1 MIKVSLDMSGVAK
14 KIDNICTNREV
25 GLFLATTCARYM
37 DQYLPFRS
45 GTLAKQVVTNI
56 PFQVTYETDYA
67 KRVYKAEGITI
78 HTENGHPNATDHWDQ
93 AMLVSHENQIA
104 KEVTRFIERL

>member
-1 MIKVSLDMSGVAK
+1 MRVKVDLSGVQK
-14 KIDNICTNREV
+14 KLDSIANNREV
-25 GLFLATTCARYM
+25 GLVLADACARYM
-37 DQYLPFRS
+37 DQYLPFRT
-45 GTLAKQVVTNI
+45 GTLAKQVIINI

-67 KRVYKAEGITI
+67 KRVYRADGITI

-93 AMLVSHENQIA
+93 AMIASHENQIA

>member
-1 MIKVSLDMSGVAK
+1 MRVKVDLSGVQK
-14 KIDNICTNREV
+14 KLDSIANNREV

-37 DQYLPFRS
+37 DQYVPFRK
-45 GTLAKQVVTNI
+45 GNLKDHAMTNI

-93 AMLVSHENQIA
+93 AMIVSHEKQIA

>member
-1 MIKVSLDMSGVAK
+1 MRVKVDLSGVQK
-14 KIDNICTNREV
+14 KLDSIANNREV

-37 DQYLPFRS
+37 DQYVPFRT
-45 GTLAKQVVTNI
+45 GTLSKQVVTTI
-56 PFQVTYETDYA
+56 PHQVTYETDYA
-67 KRVYKAEGITI
+67 KRVYEAKGITI